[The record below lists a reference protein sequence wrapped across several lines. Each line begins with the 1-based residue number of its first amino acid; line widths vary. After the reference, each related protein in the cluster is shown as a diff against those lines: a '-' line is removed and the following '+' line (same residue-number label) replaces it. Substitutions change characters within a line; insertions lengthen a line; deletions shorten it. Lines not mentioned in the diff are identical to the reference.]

1 MVATDLTDAPPQAGT
16 GPQVVLTDGDDASG
30 LASMLAGLLEDN
42 LRDFRGRS
50 RVAGLARGAVVLR
63 AADHDLD
70 VTVSFS
76 RGRVEITDGAAPGV
90 TVVAGPWL
98 AMAQLCSGQLPP
110 WRALRE
116 HQLALTPGRHLPAA
130 AAAGFVLSVPAS
142 FYEQAGSA
150 GGTGSDDARAAAQA
164 AARRQVMI
172 AAGVGAGT
180 ALVVGIVVLRHRR
193 GR

>member
-1 MVATDLTDAPPQAGT
+1 MVATDLNDAPPSAGP

-30 LASMLAGLLEDN
+30 LASMLAGLLADN

-63 AADHDLD
+63 ASDHDLD
-70 VTVSFS
+70 VTVSFGQ
-76 RGRVEITDGAAPGV
+76 GRVEITDGAAPGV

-110 WRALRE
+110 LRALRE
-116 HQLALTPGRHLPAA
+116 GQLALTPGRHLPAA

-142 FYEQAGSA
+142 FYEEAGSA
-150 GGTGSDDARAAAQA
+150 GTGSDDTQAAAQA

-172 AAGVGAGT
+172 AAGVGAGA
-180 ALVVGIVVLRHRR
+180 ALVVGIVVLRRR
-193 GR
+193 RRR